1 MKIKSLTKEQII
13 ISLDRLTRFKNT
25 ETKYLRVF
33 KDIILHNLLSP
44 NFNKYDLEKMPY
56 NDLKMY
62 AQEVF
67 NFSVKNIFGGNSS
80 DFSLNQKLKKYE
92 ESIFLLDEDVKKLLD
107 NEFDFVTCLG
117 LINENSVKNLKWL
130 KCLAECDDTRIV
142 REKFSL
148 GFPVEIVVI
157 VEGATEE
164 TLLPVFADLYGFN
177 FEKNG
182 VYLIPAGGKNQVV
195 KLYYELCETLKLP
208 VFVLLDQDGVQNAQE
223 IYPKLRSNDK
233 IHIINCGEFED
244 ILSKDLVERTLNY
257 ELQNISETKIDFQEE
272 KGHRVEYLEEVFKH
286 RGRHEF
292 KKVEFSQMVRA
303 NIKSDY
309 DLTPE
314 IIEII
319 EEIKKLKSN
328 C

>member
-1 MKIKSLTKEQII
+1 MKIKPLTKEQII

-25 ETKYLRVF
+25 EIKYLRVF

-44 NFNKYDLEKMPY
+44 NFSKYDLEKMSY
-56 NDLKMY
+56 TDLKMY

-67 NFSVKNIFGGNSS
+67 NFSVKNIFGANSS
-80 DFSLNQKLKKYE
+80 DFSLNEKLKKYE
-92 ESIFLLDEDVKKLLD
+92 ESIFKFDNDVKYLLE
-107 NEFDFVTCLG
+107 NEFDYKSCMS

-130 KCLAECDDTRIV
+130 KCLSENENITLS
-142 REKFSL
+142 REKYSL

-164 TLLPVFADLYGFN
+164 TLLPEFANIYGFN
-177 FEKNG
+177 FECNG
-182 VYLIPAGGKNQVV
+182 VFLIPAGGKNQVV

-223 IYPKLRSNDK
+223 IHPKLRSNDK
-233 IHIINCGEFED
+233 IHIIECGEFED
-244 ILSKDLVERTLNY
+244 ILSKDLVDRTLNY
-257 ELQNISETKIDFQEE
+257 ELQNISETKIDFSEE

-292 KKVEFSQMVRA
+292 KKVEFSQMVKA
-303 NIKSDY
+303 NILSDS

-314 IIEII
+314 IAEII
-319 EEIKKLKSN
+319 EEIKRLKSD

>member
-33 KDIILHNLLSP
+33 KDIILHNLLRP
-44 NFNKYDLEKMPY
+44 NFSKYDLEKMSY

-67 NFSVKNIFGGNSS
+67 NFSVKNIFGANSS
-80 DFSLNQKLKKYE
+80 DFSLNKKLKRYE

-107 NEFDFVTCLG
+107 NEFDYAACLG

-130 KCLAECDDTRIV
+130 KCLAECDDTRIA

-182 VYLIPAGGKNQVV
+182 VFLIPAGGKNQVV
-195 KLYYELCETLKLP
+195 KLYYELCEMLKLP

-223 IYPKLRSNDK
+223 IYPKLRPNDK
-233 IHIINCGEFED
+233 IHIIKCGEFED

-257 ELQNISETKIDFQEE
+257 ELQNISETKIDFREE

-292 KKVEFSQMVRA
+292 KKVEFSQMVKS
-303 NIKSDY
+303 NILSDS

-314 IIEII
+314 ICEII
-319 EEIKKLKSN
+319 AEIKTLKSN